1 MFEQSAMRY
10 GTFRQQIGFTFCL
23 VSAFVA
29 AIADYLWA
37 YHFASYDRKFPTPWS
52 VFQLNLEISVAVV
65 WVSVSLFLLPTY
77 AVANL
82 KTARPS
88 INDHRAAAFLACIVH
103 SLIFITPHL
112 SKGSGF
118 SLPALFVTPLTAGE
132 VLSCRRRRLQG
143 IKEAEGF

>member
-1 MFEQSAMRY
+1 MFEQSTMRF

-29 AIADYLWA
+29 VIADYLWA

-65 WVSVSLFLLPTY
+65 GVSVSLFLLPTY

-103 SLIFITPHL
+103 SLIFIALHL
-112 SKGSGF
+112 SKGSGLI
-118 SLPALFVTPLTAGE
+118 LPALFVTPLSAGA

-143 IKEAEGF
+143 IEEAERF